1 MIVFND
7 VWKMMDSF
15 QLKGVSASIPDGYIC
30 ALAGQNGAGK
40 TTFLNLLLGLYRQDK
55 GTLMIDGMNY
65 SDDEKTIH
73 DLMGAVLVDELMNA
87 ELSLKENGLL
97 YGGYY
102 SRFDNDKYT
111 GLLLE
116 FNLQPKTRFGRL
128 SKGEKLKCQFAFAL
142 ACEPK
147 YLVLD
152 EPTANFDPE
161 FRQDFLRLIS
171 DFVAD
176 GKRSVILASHL
187 MDDLDRYADNLIYF
201 DEGNLVYS
209 GDIES
214 FRDKYR
220 IVSGEKYKINLINKD
235 NIIHMEE
242 RKYGAKAL
250 VRHGIGTDYDKA
262 LQVTYP
268 SLEEFMYYY
277 SKRVKR

>member
-1 MIVFND
+1 M
-7 VWKMMDSF
+7 
-15 QLKGVSASIPDGYIC
+15 
-30 ALAGQNGAGK
+30 
-40 TTFLNLLLGLYRQDK
+40 LLGLYRPDS
-55 GTLMIDGMNY
+55 GTVRIDGKIYEEN
-65 SDDEKTIH
+65 EKEIRQQTGIVLAE
-73 DLMGAVLVDELMNA
+73 DLLHPAF
-87 ELSLKENGLL
+87 SLLQNGRY
-97 YGGYY
+97 YGSFYNGYEEVCFVEKLKQY
-102 SRFDNDKYT
+102 HLDPREK
-111 GLLLE
+111 
-116 FNLQPKTRFGRL
+116 FGHL
-128 SKGEKLKCQFAFAL
+128 SKGQKLKCQFAFAL

-209 GDIES
+209 GDVES

>member
-1 MIVFND
+1 MLELDQVS
-7 VWKMMDSF
+7 KRLGSF
-15 QLKGVSASIPDGYIC
+15 QLRNITIQIPTGYLC
-30 ALAGQNGAGK
+30 GLAGENGAGK
-40 TTFLNLLLGLYRQDK
+40 TSLLHMLLGLYRPDS
-55 GTLMIDGMNY
+55 GTVRIDGKIYEEN
-65 SDDEKTIH
+65 EKEIRQQTGIVLAE
-73 DLMGAVLVDELMNA
+73 DLLHPAF
-87 ELSLKENGLL
+87 SLLQNGRY
-97 YGGYY
+97 YGSFYNGYEEVCFVEKLKQY
-102 SRFDNDKYT
+102 HLDPREK
-111 GLLLE
+111 
-116 FNLQPKTRFGRL
+116 FGHL
-128 SKGEKLKCQFAFAL
+128 SKGQKLKCQFAFAL

-187 MDDLDRYADNLIYF
+187 MEDLDRYADNLIYF

-209 GDIES
+209 GDVES

>member
-15 QLKGVSASIPDGYIC
+15 QLKGISASIPDGYIC

-73 DLMGAVLVDELMNA
+73 DLMGAVLVDELMNR

-209 GDIES
+209 GDVES

-242 RKYGAKAL
+242 RKYGVKAL

-268 SLEEFMYYY
+268 SFEEFMYYY